1 MKLTPHLLINAYAQ
15 GIFPMAHE
23 DGEIYWYEPDPRA
36 ILPLETFHIPRS
48 LAQTLRQGGF
58 QVRFDTAFREVI
70 TACAEPAPGRELTW
84 INDAIIES
92 YCELH
97 ALGFAHSVETW
108 IEGRLAGGL
117 YGVSLTGLFAGE
129 SMFSRTRDSSK
140 IALVYLVEHLR
151 RQGFVLLDVQF
162 MTPHLRR
169 FGVIEISRR
178 QYQKRLEQALRA
190 WVRF

>member
-23 DGEIYWYEPDPRA
+23 DGEIYWYDPDPRA

-48 LAQTLRQGGF
+48 LARTLRQGGF
-58 QVRFDTAFREVI
+58 QVRFDTAFREVM
-70 TACAEPAPGRELTW
+70 TACAEPAPGRERTW
-84 INDAIIES
+84 INAEIIES

-108 IEGRLAGGL
+108 IEGKLAGGL

-129 SMFSRTRDSSK
+129 SMFSRVTDSSK

-169 FGVIEISRR
+169 FGTIEISRK
-178 QYQKRLEQALRA
+178 QYKKRLEKALRA

>member
-1 MKLTPHLLINAYAQ
+1 MKLTPHLLLNAYAQ

-23 DGEIYWYEPDPRA
+23 DGEVYWYDPDPRA
-36 ILPLETFHIPRS
+36 ILPLDSFHLPRS
-48 LAQTLRQGGF
+48 LARTLRQDGF

-84 INDAIIES
+84 INDEIIES

-97 ALGFAHSVETW
+97 TLGFAHSVETW
-108 IEGRLAGGL
+108 IEGKLAGGL
-117 YGVSLTGLFAGE
+117 YGVSLAGLFAGE
-129 SMFSRTRDSSK
+129 SMFSRATDSSK

-151 RQGFVLLDVQF
+151 RQRFILLDVQF

-178 QYQKRLEQALRA
+178 QYKKRLEQALRA